1 MLYSCRERGNRS
13 ERERKMKHDRA
24 EVQSGYSAEEV
35 LNLLKEL
42 LICYLEELKDARASG
57 ENSFVY
63 GEQTAYTECVGRE
76 QFCLRRTDGLYR
88 MSGMDRIMGRRRR
101 ARTRFY
107 HRRALSAVGKKSKS
121 ARPGFT
127 ASSFCAR
134 GTEETARRNY
144 RI

>member
-63 GEQTAYTECVGRE
+63 GEQTAYTECLEWIALWEGAAE
-76 QFCLRRTDGLYR
+76 HGLDFTIE
-88 MSGMDRIMGRRRR
+88 DR
-101 ARTRFY
+101 Y
-107 HRRALSAVGKKSKS
+107 PL
-121 ARPGFT
+121 
-127 ASSFCAR
+127 
-134 GTEETARRNY
+134 
-144 RI
+144 